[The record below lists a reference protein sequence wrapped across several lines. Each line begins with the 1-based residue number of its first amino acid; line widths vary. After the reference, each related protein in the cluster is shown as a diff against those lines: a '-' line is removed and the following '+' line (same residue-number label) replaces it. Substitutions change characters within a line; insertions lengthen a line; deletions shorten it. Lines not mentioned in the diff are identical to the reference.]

1 MSSEKQKSKKTDG
14 DEAQLTFEKALAEL
28 ESIIEALEKPDLTL
42 DTSLDLFEKGVTLI
56 RTCDAHLKKAQ
67 GRVQELLKGEN
78 GEFVEKIIGP
88 TLESFL
94 SHDPISHE

>member
-1 MSSEKQKSKKTDG
+1 MNTEKPKSKKSGG
-14 DEAQLTFEKALAEL
+14 DDAPLTFEKALSEL
-28 ESIIEALEKPDLTL
+28 ESTIEALEKPDLSL
-42 DTSLDLFEKGVTLI
+42 DASLDLFEKGVTLI
-56 RTCDAHLKKAQ
+56 RTCDTHLKKAQ

-94 SHDPISHE
+94 SHNPISHE

>member
-1 MSSEKQKSKKTDG
+1 MNTDKSKSTKSGNDG
-14 DEAQLTFEKALAEL
+14 APLAFEKALSEL
-28 ESIIEALEKPDLTL
+28 ESTIEALEKPDLSL
-42 DTSLDLFEKGVTLI
+42 DASLDLFEKGVTLI
-56 RTCDAHLKKAQ
+56 RTCDTHLKKAQ

-94 SHDPISHE
+94 SHNQTSHE

>member
-1 MSSEKQKSKKTDG
+1 MNTDKSKSPKSG
-14 DEAQLTFEKALAEL
+14 DDSAPRTFEKALTEL
-28 ESIIEALEKPDLTL
+28 ELTIEALEKPDLSL
-42 DTSLDLFEKGVTLI
+42 DASLDLFEKGVTLI
-56 RTCDAHLKKAQ
+56 KTCDTHLKKAQ

-94 SHDPISHE
+94 SRNPTTHE